1 MQPKKTS
8 TDPDLFRSRLDQIID
23 MNRPLVI
30 LADQIDWEAFEK
42 EFGSLYVEK
51 TGRPGLPIRL
61 MVGLTYLERLHD
73 LSDEAV
79 VEMWVD
85 NPYWQY
91 FCGYEFFQHR
101 FPLDPSSLVR
111 WRKRIGEHGMG
122 FLLQHTLL
130 AAQQYG
136 ALTDRH
142 LDKVNVDTTVQE
154 KEIRFP
160 TDPRLYHRMLE
171 TLVKEAKSRKI
182 KLRQSYVRL
191 SKRALIM
198 HGRYSHARQ
207 MKRAA
212 RETRRLK
219 TMLGRVYRDIQRKAG
234 QEIDVA
240 LQDKL
245 QLAQRLLL
253 QQRHDKQKLYSV
265 HETAVECIAKGKAH
279 KKYEFGNKV
288 GIVTTS
294 RDNWVVGALAFHGNP
309 YDGHTLA
316 ASLAQVK
323 RLTGLHPGTA
333 YVDQGYRGHGY
344 AGPTEV
350 QVVGRGRK
358 RLTRSQKRWRNRRAA
373 VEPVIGHLKTDH
385 GLSRN
390 RLHGTDGDRLNVLLA
405 ACGQNLRKLLQIF
418 LSLVA
423 KLLKSIRST
432 MISEWNLCPAES
444 HCFD

>member
-1 MQPKKTS
+1 MQPKKTT

-42 EFGSLYVEK
+42 QFGSLYVEK

-91 FCGYEFFQHR
+91 FCGYEYFQHH

-111 WRKRIGEHGMG
+111 WRKRIGEQGME

-160 TDPRLYHRMLE
+160 TDPRLYHCMLE
-171 TLVKEAKSRKI
+171 TLVREAKSRKI

-253 QQRHDKQKLYSV
+253 QQRHDKRKLYSI
-265 HETAVECIAKGKAH
+265 HEPAVECIAKGKAH

-316 ASLAQVK
+316 ASLVQVK
-323 RLTGLHPGTA
+323 RLTGLQPGTA

-344 AGPTEV
+344 EGPTEV

-358 RLTRSQKRWRNRRAA
+358 RLTRSQKRWRKRRAA
-373 VEPVIGHLKTDH
+373 VEPVIGHLKSDH

-405 ACGQNLRKLLQIF
+405 ACGQNLRKLLQVF
-418 LSLVA
+418 LSLVV
-423 KLLKSIRST
+423 KLLKSVRSA
-432 MISEWNLCPAES
+432 MISEWNLCPARS
-444 HCFD
+444 YGLV